1 MSIIGNTIGFPL
13 PDPRKGMD
21 MVGNRISNLANP
33 LNPGDAVN
41 KKYFDEVVDRFVET
55 LESARVSYVV
65 TLKADKWTDKIQN
78 VLIEKATAD
87 VTKTD
92 IFVSP
97 DPDEENVA
105 TYADCNVRLVKQ
117 LDGEISFRC
126 EDVPERDLAV
136 NVVVFA

>member
-1 MSIIGNTIGFPL
+1 MSIRGNTIGFPL

-21 MVGNRISNLANP
+21 MEGNVISNLANP
-33 LNPGDAVN
+33 LNLSDAAN
-41 KKYFDEVVDRFVET
+41 KEYVDSTVKTATEGKRTSYF
-55 LESARVSYVV
+55 VS
-65 TLKADKWTDKIQN
+65 LKADAWTDKIQK
-78 VLIEKATAD
+78 VAVDKATAD

-97 DPDEENVA
+97 DPSDENA
-105 TYADCNVRLVKQ
+105 AAYAECNVRLVEQ